1 MSTAPKMALSETAPE
16 TTDRPSATHEEI
28 AQLAYQYWEA
38 RGRPL
43 GSPEQ
48 DWLQAEHD
56 LMMERLVWG
65 NQSAAG
71 SESAHAAQ
79 KSSRKTGTS

>member
-1 MSTAPKMALSETAPE
+1 MSTAPKMAVSPTTPE

-43 GSPEQ
+43 GSAEQ
-48 DWLQAEHD
+48 DWLRAEGD

-65 NQSAAG
+65 RHSATG
-71 SESAHAAQ
+71 SESTHSAQ
-79 KSSRKTGTS
+79 KSSRKPGTS